1 MILITVVVAFLVTVT
16 TWIPIALF
24 GFVALKW
31 GWFDG
36 LTFAVAAAL
45 TNLGALRLFDAAL
58 SRAEDAGDRLADA
71 PDWLHGGRP
80 MFALGAG
87 VTLVTLSVVVSL
99 TLVVPLALRGTIRRN
114 AIIP

>member
-1 MILITVVVAFLVTVT
+1 
-16 TWIPIALF
+16 
-24 GFVALKW
+24 
-31 GWFDG
+31 
-36 LTFAVAAAL
+36 
-45 TNLGALRLFDAAL
+45 
-58 SRAEDAGDRLADA
+58 
-71 PDWLHGGRP
+71 